1 MPEEAEEPEQG
12 EAHRCKLPLDRATQQ
27 ENQSQALHTS
37 NIFTRWVHIRKKHI
51 LSYIVGSVAD
61 LDILGWIRIRIRGR

>member
-27 ENQSQALHTS
+27 EDQSQALHTS
-37 NIFTRWVHIRKKHI
+37 NVFTCCTYLKETYSQLYCR
-51 LSYIVGSVAD
+51 
-61 LDILGWIRIRIRGR
+61 